1 MELKEL
7 WDDPDEIS
15 GDGGRKYYR
24 RATITWSVP
33 RKWDPAESEF
43 DVPPKWSGQGG
54 IYAFVRSHWRQT
66 DSIRL
71 SYIGKALNFNKRLT
85 NRHNHFDIVERRGE
99 TSVSCGRIA
108 FERVRSHQGY
118 YLEIEDIVKFCV
130 YDWLENKQ
138 GFESLPGF
146 RKSQPRAM
154 MPWII
159 ENKGYRFG
167 GIMPRRIAYPSI
179 GVEF

>member
-33 RKWDPAESEF
+33 RKWDPAEREF
-43 DVPPKWSGQGG
+43 NVPPKWSGQGG
-54 IYAFVRSHWRQT
+54 IYAFIRSHWRQT

-85 NRHNHFDIVERRGE
+85 NRHNHFDIVERRGD

-154 MPWII
+154 MPWVV